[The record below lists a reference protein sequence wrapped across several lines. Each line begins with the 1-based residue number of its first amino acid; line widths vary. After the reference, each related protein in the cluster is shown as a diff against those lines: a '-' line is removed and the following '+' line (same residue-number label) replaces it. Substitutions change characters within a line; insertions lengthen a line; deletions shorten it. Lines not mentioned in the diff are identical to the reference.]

1 MIWLSWRLQRTETLV
16 VLGVLVLLTAWLVPT
31 GLNMWDAYQHNSLG
45 ACIVH
50 AAPRCDV
57 AIGLFRE
64 RFGGISSLASWFNL
78 IPGLIGVLLAVPL
91 VSDLENGTYRLAWTQ
106 SITRR
111 RWLLGKVGLPVVVA
125 LLAAGGMIALF
136 SWWRTPTA
144 HLDGRLDSGVF
155 DTTGTV
161 MLGYTVFAL
170 GLALALG
177 VVWRRTVAALAVGF
191 VAYFAARIMVDFKVR
206 DHLVGAVHATWRGRP
221 PASFTNAK
229 VLNMIATIH
238 GHRVISGGGFLGGG
252 VKFQAPNFKNAIF
265 HAVYQ
270 PESHF
275 WPLQLTETALF
286 LGLGILLIAFAAW
299 RVLRTD

>member
-16 VLGVLVLLTAWLVPT
+16 ALVILALLTAWLVPT
-31 GLNMWDAYQHNSLG
+31 GLDMWNAYQHSGLG

-50 AAPRCDV
+50 QAPRCDMD
-57 AIGLFRE
+57 IGLFRA

-78 IPGLIGVLLAVPL
+78 IPGLIGVLLAAPL

-111 RWLLGKVGLPVVVA
+111 RWLLGKLGLAVVSA
-125 LLAAGGMIALF
+125 LLAAGGLIALF
-136 SWWRTPTA
+136 SWWRTPEA
-144 HLDGRLDSGVF
+144 QLDGRLDNGVF
-155 DTTGTV
+155 GTTGIV
-161 MLGYTVFAL
+161 MLGYTLFAL
-170 GLALALG
+170 GFALALG
-177 VVWRRTVAALAVGF
+177 AVWRRTAASLLVGF
-191 VAYFAARIMVDFKVR
+191 VAYVAARLMVEFKVR
-206 DHLVGAVHATWRGRP
+206 DHLVAAVHATWKGRP
-221 PASFTNAK
+221 PASMDNANVLSFVATVHGHT
-229 VLNMIATIH
+229 VLNT
-238 GHRVISGGGFLGGG
+238 GPFSGGN
-252 VKFQAPNFKNAIF
+252 VKFQAPGLGHAIF

-286 LGLGILLIAFAAW
+286 AGVALLLIAFAAW

>member
-16 VLGVLVLLTAWLVPT
+16 ALGVLALLTAWLVPT
-31 GLNMWDAYQHNSLG
+31 GLNMWDAYQHAGLG

-50 AAPRCDV
+50 QAPRCDIE
-57 AIGLFRE
+57 IGLFRE
-64 RFGGISSLASWFNL
+64 RFGGISNLASWFNL
-78 IPGLIGVLLAVPL
+78 LPGLIGVLLAAPL

-111 RWLLGKVGLPVVVA
+111 RWLLGKLGLPVVAA

-136 SWWRTPTA
+136 SWWRTPVA
-144 HLDGRLDSGVF
+144 HLDGRLDNGVF

-161 MLGYTVFAL
+161 MLGYTLFAL

-177 VVWRRTVAALAVGF
+177 AVWRRTAASLIVGF

-206 DHLVGAVHATWRGRP
+206 DHLVAAVHATWRGRP
-221 PASFTNAK
+221 PTSFNNAK
-229 VLNMIATIH
+229 VLNFFATLH
-238 GHRVISGGGFLGGG
+238 GHRVISGGGFTGGG
-252 VKFQAPNFKNAIF
+252 VKFQAPNLNRALF

-286 LGLGILLIAFAAW
+286 TGVALLLIAFAAW